1 MSTDD
6 DTLIIHNVD
15 LNLLENQR
23 QQFNNV
29 LSMDKIMGFMSIKQR
44 ELLVGL
50 GNMLDKWSD
59 DKYFQKQTKRD

>member
-1 MSTDD
+1 MNTDD

-44 ELLVGL
+44 EALVGL

>member
-23 QQFNNV
+23 RQFNNM

-44 ELLVGL
+44 ESLVGL